1 MWWKNFDGDGAI
13 QSRVDSGRRRFPSHP
28 SCFLRYD
35 EGAFMKLK
43 YLIAGSVLAAALFM
57 LAALAQPQPETA
69 PEFYFTRLVYGN
81 GFGPART
88 PRLDFRC
95 DDLEPGEGGTRF
107 GGGWG
112 TDFPASDCKFM
123 WGIQRLS
130 NISVY
135 DKSPHLVTPLDPK
148 LFSYPY
154 LYIVSPHR
162 MYLMKEE
169 AARLREYLLRGG
181 FLHVDDFWG
190 LEQRRAV
197 EEEMGKIFPDRQ
209 MVRLSLDHEVFH
221 TFFDID
227 TVMQIPNV
235 NNGCSG
241 RQTWEQRSEID
252 PMIFGIS
259 DDHGRLMVL
268 ITYNSDLGDAWEWM
282 DLSCYPQQYSGQAY
296 RMGLNFM
303 IYAMSH

>member
-1 MWWKNFDGDGAI
+1 MSFI
-13 QSRVDSGRRRFPSHP
+13 
-28 SCFLRYD
+28 
-35 EGAFMKLK
+35 FMKHT
-43 YLIAGSVLAAALFM
+43 YLIVGSVLVVALFV
-57 LAALAQPQPETA
+57 LPGVAEIEPETT

-88 PRLDFRC
+88 PLLDFRC
-95 DDLEPGEGGTRF
+95 ADLEPGEGGTRF

-130 NISVY
+130 NIRVY
-135 DKSPHLVTPLDPK
+135 DQSPHLVTALDPK

-154 LYIVSPHR
+154 LYVVSPHR
-162 MYLMKEE
+162 MYLVREE
-169 AARLREYLLRGG
+169 AERLREYLLRGG

-197 EEEMGKIFPDRQ
+197 EEEMAKIFPDRR

-221 TFFDID
+221 TFFDIE

-235 NNGCSG
+235 NNACSG

-259 DDHGRLMVL
+259 DDAGRLMVL

-282 DLSCYPQQYSGQAY
+282 DLPCYPQEYSGQAY

-303 IYAMSH
+303 IYAMTH

>member
-1 MWWKNFDGDGAI
+1 
-13 QSRVDSGRRRFPSHP
+13 
-28 SCFLRYD
+28 
-35 EGAFMKLK
+35 MKHSW
-43 YLIAGSVLAAALFM
+43 LIVGSVIAAAL
-57 LAALAQPQPETA
+57 LGGALLAQIEPEQS

-88 PRLDFRC
+88 PRVDFEC

-107 GGGWG
+107 GGGWA

-130 NISVY
+130 NIRVY
-135 DKSPHLVTPLDPK
+135 DKGPHLVTPLDPK

-197 EEEMGKIFPDRQ
+197 HEEMAKIFPDRP

-235 NNGCSG
+235 NNACSG
-241 RQTWEQRSEID
+241 RQTWEQRSEIE

-259 DDHGRLMVL
+259 DDYGRLMVL

-282 DLSCYPQQYSGQAY
+282 DLACYPNQYSGQAY

>member
-1 MWWKNFDGDGAI
+1 
-13 QSRVDSGRRRFPSHP
+13 
-28 SCFLRYD
+28 
-35 EGAFMKLK
+35 MK
-43 YLIAGSVLAAALFM
+43 YACLIAGSVLAVLLVLPS
-57 LAALAQPQPETA
+57 LAETEPEAT

-81 GFGPART
+81 GFGAART
-88 PRLDFRC
+88 PRLNFRC
-95 DDLEPGEGGTRF
+95 TDLEAGEGGTRF

-130 NISVY
+130 NIRVY
-135 DKSPHLVTPLDPK
+135 DKTPHLVTALDPK
-148 LFSYPY
+148 LFDYPY

-162 MYLMKEE
+162 MFLVREE
-169 AARLREYLLRGG
+169 AEKLREYLLRGG

-190 LEQRRAV
+190 LQQRRDV
-197 EEEMGKIFPDRQ
+197 EEEMAKIFPDRR
-209 MVRLSLDHEVFH
+209 MVRLNLDHEVFH

-227 TVMQIPNV
+227 SVMQIPNV
-235 NNGCSG
+235 TNACNGF
-241 RQTWEQRSEID
+241 QTWEQRSEID
-252 PMIFGIS
+252 PMIFGIE
-259 DDHGRLMVL
+259 DDDGRLMVL

-282 DLSCYPQQYSGQAY
+282 DLQCYPNKYSGQAY

>member
-1 MWWKNFDGDGAI
+1 
-13 QSRVDSGRRRFPSHP
+13 
-28 SCFLRYD
+28 
-35 EGAFMKLK
+35 MKRT
-43 YLIAGSVLAAALFM
+43 YLIAGAVLAASLFV
-57 LAALAQPQPETA
+57 LHGLAQIEPETT
-69 PEFYFTRLVYGN
+69 PEFYFTRLVYGS

-88 PRLDFRC
+88 PHLDFQC
-95 DDLEPGEGGTRF
+95 ADLAAGEGGTRF

-130 NISVY
+130 NIRVH
-135 DKSPHLVTPLDPK
+135 DKSPHLVTALDPE

-162 MYLMKEE
+162 MYLVKEE
-169 AARLREYLLRGG
+169 AAKLREYLLRGG

-197 EEEMGKIFPDRQ
+197 EEEMGKIFPDRP
-209 MVRLSLDHEVFH
+209 MVKLDLRHEVFH

-227 TVMQIPNV
+227 TIMQIPNV
-235 NNGCSG
+235 NNACNG
-241 RQTWEQRSEID
+241 RPTWEQRSEID

-259 DDHGRLMVL
+259 DDDGRLMVL

-282 DLSCYPQQYSGQAY
+282 DLKCYPEKYSGQAY

>member
-1 MWWKNFDGDGAI
+1 
-13 QSRVDSGRRRFPSHP
+13 
-28 SCFLRYD
+28 
-35 EGAFMKLK
+35 MKQP
-43 YLIAGSVLAAALFM
+43 YPIAGLVLTIVLFVLPGM
-57 LAALAQPQPETA
+57 SQTRSETT
-69 PEFYFTRLVYGN
+69 PEFYFTRLIYGN
-81 GFGPART
+81 GNGPART
-88 PRLDFRC
+88 PILDFRC
-95 DDLEPGEGGTRF
+95 ADLEAGEGGTRF

-123 WGIQRLS
+123 WGVERLT
-130 NISVY
+130 NIRVY
-135 DKSPHLVTPLDPK
+135 DKSPHVVSALDPA
-148 LFSYPY
+148 LFGYPY

-162 MYLMKEE
+162 MYLVPEE
-169 AARLREYLLRGG
+169 AQALREYLLRGG

-190 LEQRRAV
+190 LQQRAAV
-197 EEEMGKIFPDRQ
+197 EEEMEKIFPDRR
-209 MVRLSLDHEVFH
+209 MVKLNLDHEVFH

-241 RQTWEQRSEID
+241 GRTWEQQSEIE

-259 DDHGRLMVL
+259 GDDGRLMVL

-282 DLSCYPQQYSGQAY
+282 DLECYPEQYSGQSY

-303 IYAMSH
+303 IYAMTH

>member
-1 MWWKNFDGDGAI
+1 
-13 QSRVDSGRRRFPSHP
+13 
-28 SCFLRYD
+28 
-35 EGAFMKLK
+35 MKHTL
-43 YLIAGSVLAAALFM
+43 LIAGSIVAAALFVLPG
-57 LAALAQPQPETA
+57 LAEMEPEVT

-81 GFGPART
+81 GFRPAVT

-95 DDLEPGEGGTRF
+95 ADLAAGEGGTRF

-130 NISVY
+130 NIRVY
-135 DKSPHLVTPLDPK
+135 DKTPHLVTAMDPK

-154 LYIVSPHR
+154 LYIVSPNRMDLHR
-162 MYLMKEE
+162 QE
-169 AARLREYLLRGG
+169 AEKLREYLLRGG

-190 LEQRRAV
+190 LEQRRVV
-197 EEEMGKIFPDRQ
+197 EEEMYKIFPDRR
-209 MVRLSLDHEVFH
+209 MVKLSLDHEVFH

-241 RQTWEQRSEID
+241 GRTWEQRSEID

-259 DDHGRLMVL
+259 DDNGRLMVL

-282 DLSCYPQQYSGQAY
+282 DLGCYPQKYTGQAY